1 MAKDFISL
9 NIREELVKAL
19 HETGVIE
26 PTPIQEKA
34 IPILLAGQDIIAQ
47 AQTGTGKT
55 LAFVLPILEA
65 IDLNKSAVQA
75 LIVTPTRELA
85 IQIAAEVKKL
95 APVIGANVLAAY
107 GGQDV
112 DKQVHKLKGDVH
124 IVIGT
129 PGRLLDHL
137 RRQTVSFGKLDMLV
151 LDEADQMLHM
161 GFLAEVEEIIAQT
174 PTRRQT
180 MLFSATMPA
189 PIRALAKQYMKEP
202 VDIQIEAK
210 RITLDE
216 IEQVVIETNDRE
228 KDAELIKLI
237 QQYNPYL
244 AMVFCRTK
252 KRAGALN
259 KALQEQGMSSDEL
272 HGDLSQAKREQV
284 MKKFREAKIQI
295 LVATDMAARGID
307 VEGITHVFNYD
318 IPHDV
323 ESYIHRIGRTGRAG
337 RKGIAITFSTP
348 HDRAYLEQIERGI
361 QQQLGGEQ
369 RSKQGGLGRN
379 GERTV
384 GGNERAPRTAG
395 AFGSAKGGT
404 RGATTGGRRGARSS
418 EERGGRG
425 TGSARAGVGERGDR
439 SAAGV
444 ERSIRGAGARDAAGG
459 ARSEVRGA
467 GARGAAGGARSEV
480 RGARSEVR
488 GGRNEMNGAN
498 VRGRTTT
505 GIGRAGET
513 IEPRSTGRQGSGMQ
527 LRQERSEASPR
538 VMREGNFSNAASRVR
553 GGEAAAAPRAGAER
567 GERTAGRGP
576 RRDGSEAATAAR
588 PLGLSAKV
596 AAAKNEAAWGRKPEG
611 EKVDPKRDRA
621 WHGAPAAP
629 EQRSGRPAGASEDG
643 DAGARP
649 VGRPKAPRG
658 ASSPYSPYTAS
669 NGRKDNMPQD
679 GSPKSG
685 GPRTGGPSTGGPRG
699 GGPRS
704 GAPKAGGPRT
714 GGPKKSGTGNPDNR
728 SRSAKDNGAK
738 GNFAA
743 KSQRKGK

>member
-34 IPILLAGQDIIAQ
+34 IPILLDGQDIIAQ

-95 APVIGANVLAAY
+95 APAVGANVLAAY

-237 QQYNPYL
+237 QQHNPYL

-259 KALQEQGMSSDEL
+259 KVLQEQGMSSDEL

-284 MKKFREAKIQI
+284 MKKFRDAKIQI

-337 RKGIAITFSTP
+337 KKGIAITFSTP

-384 GGNERAPRTAG
+384 GGNERTPRTAG
-395 AFGSAKGGT
+395 AFGSAKGGA
-404 RGATTGGRRGARSS
+404 RGAATGGRRGARSS

-425 TGSARAGVGERGDR
+425 TGSARAG
-439 SAAGV
+439 A
-444 ERSIRGAGARDAAGG
+444 GAGRLGKI
-459 ARSEVRGA
+459 SC
-467 GARGAAGGARSEV
+467 
-480 RGARSEVR
+480 
-488 GGRNEMNGAN
+488 
-498 VRGRTTT
+498 
-505 GIGRAGET
+505 
-513 IEPRSTGRQGSGMQ
+513 
-527 LRQERSEASPR
+527 
-538 VMREGNFSNAASRVR
+538 
-553 GGEAAAAPRAGAER
+553 
-567 GERTAGRGP
+567 
-576 RRDGSEAATAAR
+576 RRH
-588 PLGLSAKV
+588 
-596 AAAKNEAAWGRKPEG
+596 W
-611 EKVDPKRDRA
+611 
-621 WHGAPAAP
+621 
-629 EQRSGRPAGASEDG
+629 
-643 DAGARP
+643 
-649 VGRPKAPRG
+649 
-658 ASSPYSPYTAS
+658 
-669 NGRKDNMPQD
+669 
-679 GSPKSG
+679 
-685 GPRTGGPSTGGPRG
+685 
-699 GGPRS
+699 
-704 GAPKAGGPRT
+704 
-714 GGPKKSGTGNPDNR
+714 
-728 SRSAKDNGAK
+728 
-738 GNFAA
+738 
-743 KSQRKGK
+743 

>member
-9 NIREELVKAL
+9 NIREELVRAL
-19 HETGVIE
+19 LDTGVIE

-34 IPILLAGQDIIAQ
+34 IPILLEGQDIIAQ

-65 IDLNKSAVQA
+65 IDLDKSAVQA

-95 APVIGANVLAAY
+95 APAVGANVLAAY

-112 DKQVHKLKGDVH
+112 DKQIHKLKGDVH

-137 RRQTVSFGKLDMLV
+137 RRETVNFGKLDKLV

-189 PIRALAKQYMKEP
+189 PIRALAKHYMKEP

-228 KDAELIKLI
+228 KDAELVKMI

-259 KALQEQGMSSDEL
+259 KALQEFGISSDEL

-284 MKKFREAKIQI
+284 MKRFRDAKIQI

-337 RKGIAITFSTP
+337 KRGVAITFSTP

-369 RSKQGGLGRN
+369 RSKQGGIGRN

-384 GGNERAPRTAG
+384 AGVERGPRTAG
-395 AFGSAKGGT
+395 AFGTKGGA
-404 RGATTGGRRGARSS
+404 RGAATGGRRGARSS
-418 EERGGRG
+418 
-425 TGSARAGVGERGDR
+425 GERG
-439 SAAGV
+439 A
-444 ERSIRGAGARDAAGG
+444 
-459 ARSEVRGA
+459 RGA
-467 GARGAAGGARSEV
+467 GARGAAGGERIISGAGSSERSADTRGAKGRRSDGRSE
-480 RGARSEVR
+480 RGEA
-488 GGRNEMNGAN
+488 GGRE
-498 VRGRTTT
+498 
-505 GIGRAGET
+505 RASE
-513 IEPRSTGRQGSGMQ
+513 RSKGRQGSGMQ
-527 LRQERSEASPR
+527 LREERSEGAPR
-538 VMREGNFSNAASRVR
+538 VKREGGNFGNAASRVR
-553 GGEAAAAPRAGAER
+553 GSEAQAAPRGIAER
-567 GERTAGRGP
+567 GERAAGRGP
-576 RRDGSEAATAAR
+576 RREGSEAATAAAR
-588 PLGLSAKV
+588 PIGLKGKV
-596 AAAKNEAAWGRKPEG
+596 AAAKNELAWGRMPEG
-611 EKVDPKRDRA
+611 EKLDAKQRDRT
-621 WHGAPAAP
+621 WHAPGATP
-629 EQRSGRPAGASEDG
+629 EPRSGRPAGASQENEPKP
-643 DAGARP
+643 AR
-649 VGRPKAPRG
+649 GSKIPRG
-658 ASSPYSPYTAS
+658 ATNPYSPYTTS
-669 NGRKDNMPQD
+669 NGRKDNVPKD
-679 GSPKSG
+679 GSPKSR
-685 GPRTGGPSTGGPRG
+685 GPKVEGSRTSGSKRG
-699 GGPRS
+699 G
-704 GAPKAGGPRT
+704 T
-714 GGPKKSGTGNPDNR
+714 TTVVNR
-728 SRSAKDNGAK
+728 NSNARDNGAK
-738 GNFAA
+738 RNFTA
-743 KSQRKGK
+743 KSQHKGK